1 MEERKT
7 AAAETTTDVLTDDA
21 KVLRNS
27 ESAKESKVNPQSTNR
42 ISMIGDELARCTN
55 KLTELSAQNDMSKDV
70 ESVFESLGYT
80 DLKQFERLL
89 EFLDKGAFNDL
100 DTSITSPKFRFN
112 ICGVDCV
119 PSGEVI
125 GVGGKPGAGKST
137 SLALFIGV
145 LLGDTSFAGIRC
157 LTPCKKVL
165 WIDTE
170 KGDYSCKQKMA
181 IFRRIA
187 NMSDNIP
194 LETHGV
200 TFRQMR
206 GERLLDRITFID
218 CLFAMGNYDCVVI
231 DGIYDLTDDA
241 NDNCAP
247 VIELLQR
254 IVQNGTS
261 VFAML
266 HTNKNDDNFRYA
278 MGTELTRIATTIF
291 KIDFDKTSGIHSITH
306 DKSNDSA
313 LAPQVIF
320 KFAEDGSICV
330 PDISLVREKE
340 KADKESIKSDKLR
353 SVFAIIF
360 KEHNEGINRNEL
372 ARLVGK
378 GYGYRIDREGK
389 CKSGQSR
396 IDDGIKDGII
406 CKHDD
411 DGKYYLKS

>member
-1 MEERKT
+1 
-7 AAAETTTDVLTDDA
+7 
-21 KVLRNS
+21 
-27 ESAKESKVNPQSTNR
+27 
-42 ISMIGDELARCTN
+42 
-55 KLTELSAQNDMSKDV
+55 
-70 ESVFESLGYT
+70 
-80 DLKQFERLL
+80 
-89 EFLDKGAFNDL
+89 
-100 DTSITSPKFRFN
+100 
-112 ICGVDCV
+112 
-119 PSGEVI
+119 
-125 GVGGKPGAGKST
+125 
-137 SLALFIGV
+137 
-145 LLGDTSFAGIRC
+145 
-157 LTPCKKVL
+157 
-165 WIDTE
+165 
-170 KGDYSCKQKMA
+170 
-181 IFRRIA
+181 
-187 NMSDNIP
+187 MSDNIP

-320 KFAEDGSICV
+320 KFAEDGSIYV
-330 PDISLVREKE
+330 PDIPSVKEKE

-353 SVFAIIF
+353 SVFAKIF
-360 KEHNEGINRNEL
+360 EEHDEGINRNEL

-378 GYGYRIDREGK
+378 EYGYTIYKDGK